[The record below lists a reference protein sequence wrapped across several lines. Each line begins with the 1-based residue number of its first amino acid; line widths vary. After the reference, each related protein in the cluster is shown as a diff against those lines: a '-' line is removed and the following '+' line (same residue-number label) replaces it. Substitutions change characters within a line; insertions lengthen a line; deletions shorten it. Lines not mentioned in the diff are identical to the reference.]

1 MNLVNLK
8 FELVFLQSICLRVRA
23 CVCVSVREKVCR
35 FSEYVCD
42 VSLVVWV
49 CLRDYNYKCVLSKY
63 WIFSTLLCYLMVKL
77 RRSKLKHVD

>member
-1 MNLVNLK
+1 VRACECVCVCKLDKENVNLVNLK

-23 CVCVSVREKVCR
+23 CVCVSVREKECR

-63 WIFSTLLCYLMVKL
+63 
-77 RRSKLKHVD
+77 